1 MAETT
6 KSRQDFSTD
15 SEWYTY
21 MVTHPEEFKNDY
33 EEERK
38 KEKQEYEKGIFY
50 CENCGYIVDET
61 EQNFDKSN
69 ENKKIKRDENGNIL
83 NCPNCS
89 ASEKKLKRISKEK
102 KAEIIRKKKRLKE
115 KENQRNI
122 DIAKENIKDDL
133 MDLLND
139 LKIRVLNDEI
149 SVNRFVVVFMN
160 LSHKIVK
167 RNGKDLDI
175 DWIEYR
181 KTMLD
186 SCQMVIDAYD
196 VKADAESIMEDY
208 DQDITQDKLY
218 LAEYRYYIEDDK
230 YSIADYEMAERV
242 KEYENMEQSLFKKER
257 ERALEQEFQERR
269 QVLEEKANRREQRR
283 IERAI
288 S

>member
-1 MAETT
+1 MAEPMKT
-6 KSRQDFSTD
+6 RQDFSTD

-21 MVTHPEEFKNDY
+21 MITHPDEFKEDEDSDN
-33 EEERK
+33 K
-38 KEKQEYEKGIFY
+38 KKNEYEKGIFI
-50 CENCGYIVDET
+50 CEKCGFIIDET
-61 EQNFDKSN
+61 EKDFLKSN
-69 ENKKIKRDENGNIL
+69 DNKRIKRDENSNIL
-83 NCPNCS
+83 NCPSCGTSSKNM
-89 ASEKKLKRISKEK
+89 KKITKEK
-102 KAEIIRKKKRLKE
+102 KSELLRKRKKARE
-115 KENQRNI
+115 KEEQRNL

-139 LKIRVLNDEI
+139 LKTRVLDDEI
-149 SVNRFVVVFMN
+149 DIKRFVVVFMN

-167 RNGKDLDI
+167 RNAKDLDI

-186 SCQMVIDAYD
+186 SCQMVIDAYN
-196 VKADAESIMEDY
+196 VKADAENIMEEY

-218 LAEYRYYIEDDK
+218 LAEYKYYIEDDK
-230 YSIADYEMAERV
+230 YSIANYEMAERI

-269 QVLEEKANRREQRR
+269 KILEEKANKREQRR